1 VLRFSY
7 DSGEVLVKTP
17 DLNLSILKKTIKKRE
32 KMALLQKKCHLF
44 RQIAALADHYVV
56 VVAFKKTLICG
67 L

>member
-1 VLRFSY
+1 
-7 DSGEVLVKTP
+7 
-17 DLNLSILKKTIKKRE
+17 
-32 KMALLQKKCHLF
+32 MALLQKKCHLF